1 MFSAAKELGLFENQ
15 PWFKIIDSINVN
27 SMFLNSTSLPQYLAE
42 STILI
47 LGKRSRLWA
56 TKPESTSAARG

>member
-47 LGKRSRLWA
+47 LGKRSR
-56 TKPESTSAARG
+56 